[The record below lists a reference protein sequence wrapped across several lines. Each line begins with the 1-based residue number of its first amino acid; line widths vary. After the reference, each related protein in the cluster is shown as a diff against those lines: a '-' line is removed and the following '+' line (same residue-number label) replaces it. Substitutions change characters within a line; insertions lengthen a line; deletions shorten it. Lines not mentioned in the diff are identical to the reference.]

1 MPRITTVDLAEAR
14 SRLRG
19 RAPGYDARAPYR
31 EAIAN
36 LTAARALELTA
47 EEGESIRR
55 MRLNLSRAAKEVN
68 RQIAYGLN
76 DEGQLIVWL
85 EAAKPTRRPRKK
97 AAAGAADLVTDPFT
111 HFCTIDE
118 K

>member
-14 SRLRG
+14 DRLRS

-36 LTAARALELTA
+36 LTDARALELTPEA
-47 EEGESIRR
+47 GESTRR
-55 MRLNLSRAAKEVN
+55 VRLNLSRAAKEVN

-76 DEGQLIVWL
+76 DEGNLIVWL
-85 EAAKPTRRPRKK
+85 EAPKPKQKRGPRKPK
-97 AAAGAADLVTDPFT
+97 VVAG
-111 HFCTIDE
+111 E
-118 K
+118 E

>member
-14 SRLRG
+14 NRLRG
-19 RAPGYDARAPYR
+19 RAPGYDVRAPYR

-36 LTAARALELTA
+36 LTDARALELTPDA
-47 EEGESIRR
+47 GESTRR

-76 DEGQLIVWL
+76 DEGNLIVWL
-85 EAAKPTRRPRKK
+85 EAAKPTRRPRKSK
-97 AAAGAADLVTDPFT
+97 SAGLG
-111 HFCTIDE
+111 E
-118 K
+118 G

>member
-14 SRLRG
+14 NRLRS

-36 LTAARALELTA
+36 LTDARALELTPDA
-47 EEGESIRR
+47 GESTRR

-85 EAAKPTRRPRKK
+85 EAAKPTRRPRKRK
-97 AAAGAADLVTDPFT
+97 EAAG
-111 HFCTIDE
+111 E
-118 K
+118 E